1 MIARGWFAGALA
13 ALGAFL
19 HPHAPAVVAPKV
31 QQVMLVCEAVYLP
44 AREIWVRRVRIGFD
58 SERVTSVDIDGVP
71 VYSFTAVGP
80 VLLTGLDN
88 ERIRIDTEAQAWQS
102 DFRGQ
107 AQSQGRCER
116 AR

>member
-1 MIARGWFAGALA
+1 MTAGLA
-13 ALGAFL
+13 ALLAAL
-19 HPHAPAVVAPKV
+19 ATAAPAPAPAATPAA
-31 QQVMLVCEAVYLP
+31 QQVTLVCEAVYLP

-71 VYSFTAVGP
+71 VHSFTAVGP
-80 VLLTGLDN
+80 VLLTALDN
-88 ERIRIDTEAQAWQS
+88 ERIRIDTARQTWKS

-116 AR
+116 AV